1 MCSTCLKESEFLRSK
16 RATID
21 RSHFTVLKTIG
32 RGAFGEVCHHC
43 CVSDVY
49 VVDCFKVML
58 VRRKET
64 QQLYAM
70 KTLRKS
76 EIVQKNQIAHV
87 KAERD
92 ILSAADNEWL
102 VRLFYSFQDKE
113 NLYFVMEYVPVRCFG
128 VVSRTSYACRAG
140 I

>member
-1 MCSTCLKESEFLRSK
+1 
-16 RATID
+16 
-21 RSHFTVLKTIG
+21 
-32 RGAFGEVCHHC
+32 
-43 CVSDVY
+43 
-49 VVDCFKVML
+49 ML

-113 NLYFVMEYVPVRCFG
+113 NLYFVMEYVPV
-128 VVSRTSYACRAG
+128 
-140 I
+140 